1 MNLWP
6 RETEYRNEAHA
17 GFLPC
22 ALLPVSESCAPMGVL
37 FPYLNLN
44 ISRAGIRGSHSS
56 GLRVKL
62 TCLGTSQ
69 EPGAR
74 DWVWNSTIQANKVL
88 PKLLGDEEDQ
98 RHESRQ
104 LIR

>member
-22 ALLPVSESCAPMGVL
+22 AFLPVSESCAPMGVL

-44 ISRAGIRGSHSS
+44 LSRLVFEGPTQ
-56 GLRVKL
+56 V
-62 TCLGTSQ
+62 
-69 EPGAR
+69 
-74 DWVWNSTIQANKVL
+74 D
-88 PKLLGDEEDQ
+88 
-98 RHESRQ
+98 
-104 LIR
+104 